1 MFLLFG
7 AAEGALIRGAAST
20 QPLCLYC
27 SIACRLSPPLMIA
40 TAERIDMPRKNTRQ
54 FILIPIIRE
63 KSHHITV
70 AALLS
75 GRPARFIVDTGAGG
89 TILDS
94 EAVSRYELKLSSASR
109 KGGGVGSAAMRMNY
123 VATHNLTLFGLDLSS
138 TKLLTLDLS
147 HVNAGLK
154 KAKVEPV
161 VGVLGADMLWRHHAV
176 IDYNRGLML
185 LST

>member
-1 MFLLFG
+1 M
-7 AAEGALIRGAAST
+7 RVKT
-20 QPLCLYC
+20 
-27 SIACRLSPPLMIA
+27 R
-40 TAERIDMPRKNTRQ
+40 TTRQ
-54 FILIPIIRE
+54 FVVIPIIRE

-70 AALLS
+70 VARLA

-94 EAVSRYELKLSSASR
+94 HAVSRYKLRLSSASR
-109 KGGGVGSAAMRMNY
+109 KGGGVGSVAMRMNY
-123 VATHNLTLFGLDLSS
+123 VARHDLTLFDLDLSG

-161 VGVLGADMLWRHHAV
+161 VGVLGADILWRRHAV
-176 IDYNRGLML
+176 IDYDRGVML
-185 LST
+185 LSR

>member
-1 MFLLFG
+1 M
-7 AAEGALIRGAAST
+7 AAKT
-20 QPLCLYC
+20 
-27 SIACRLSPPLMIA
+27 AC
-40 TAERIDMPRKNTRQ
+40 E
-54 FILIPIIRE
+54 FVLIPIIRE

-70 AALLS
+70 VARLA

-94 EAVSRYELKLSSASR
+94 DAVAKYKLRLSSASR

-123 VATHNLTLFGLDLSS
+123 VATHDLTLSDLDLSR

-154 KAKVEPV
+154 KSKVEPV
-161 VGVLGADMLWRHHAV
+161 VGVLGADVLWRHHAV
-176 IDYNRGLML
+176 IDYDRGLMI
-185 LST
+185 LSK